1 MSKTQK
7 WTARLES
14 LEIQH
19 RTLDE
24 KIEVLEAERTSDD
37 YIKPLKVKKLQ
48 LRDEIND
55 LKNEFLTG

>member
-1 MSKTQK
+1 M
-7 WTARLES
+7 
-14 LEIQH
+14 QH

-55 LKNEFLTG
+55 LKGRFLTG